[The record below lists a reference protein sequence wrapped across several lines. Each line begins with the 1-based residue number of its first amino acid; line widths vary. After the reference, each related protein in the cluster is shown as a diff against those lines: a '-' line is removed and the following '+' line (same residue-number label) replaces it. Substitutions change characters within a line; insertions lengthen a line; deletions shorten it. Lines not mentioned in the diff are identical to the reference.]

1 MTGAAPPAWWERNYA
16 SEVTWPGGRL
26 PIRVE
31 LTQVSRAAPIR
42 RAYVRAVK
50 VQRLDQRP

>member
-42 RAYVRAVK
+42 REYVRAVK